1 MRDGSDYK
9 RLGCFDHV
17 STSVVTVVMKTLSL
31 CLPLSA
37 LALVLLLL
45 PINGLQCPVQG
56 KARMSSSELA
66 NASCTAKRVVTSFK
80 SHEIC

>member
-1 MRDGSDYK
+1 MRDGSD
-9 RLGCFDHV
+9 LGCFDHV

-37 LALVLLLL
+37 VALVLPLL

-66 NASCTAKRVVTSFK
+66 SASCTAKWVVTSFK
-80 SHEIC
+80 SHEIS